1 MKKTLLLCLIS
12 HLLTPLSYADVPAN
26 MQQSSTQKA
35 TAQQSRVL
43 YHNATLINPATEQ
56 QLGDGWLLVQDGRI
70 IQMGQQ
76 QNGYPALPEATQQ
89 INLQQQYVLPGLI
102 DVHLHLTAGP
112 HRVEMQ
118 NGSPVL
124 TMKGHSDITRYHA
137 LSTLAAGVTTAFSP
151 AGEPE
156 ANAEYARQQQ
166 AGNWHGPKLSYAGF
180 VFEPT
185 PILGGSVHPKDE
197 AGWQAE
203 IASQKA
209 LGVQYIKLYQG
220 LTKDEL
226 AMGVRLTKAARLKT
240 IAHLDSVSWQYAAD
254 LGIDALTHALPT
266 SAELLT
272 GEGKAA
278 YLAERKNPYNTR
290 FIYSWFQHADYNSE
304 PIQRLIRTLAQQQT
318 HIDLTLVVNELIY
331 FARELDSLYPEQD
344 MWVFHPQM
352 RQRWRTTLAAPVYDW
367 TTEDFATAQ
376 QQLPKV
382 QQWFKRLYDAGVPLA
397 IGTDS
402 VASGPF
408 YLRELQL
415 SQAAGL
421 TNWQVL
427 QLATINGAHH
437 LGLTD
442 TGQLA
447 VGYVADF
454 IVLTANP
461 LTDLKAINTVHTVVQ
476 QGTAWQVDELK
487 AQLPSLAGI
496 EL

>member
-1 MKKTLLLCLIS
+1 MKKSLLVCLIAS
-12 HLLTPLSYADVPAN
+12 LALSQAFADTPADRPQEA
-26 MQQSSTQKA
+26 
-35 TAQQSRVL
+35 VL
-43 YHNATLINPATEQ
+43 YHNATLINPATKQ
-56 QLGDGWLLVQDGRI
+56 QLSNGWLLVQEGRI

-76 QNGYPALPEATQQ
+76 QAEADLPAATRQVD
-89 INLQQQYVLPGLI
+89 LQQQYVLPGLI

-118 NGSPVL
+118 DGSPVF
-124 TMKGHSDITRYHA
+124 TMKGHSEITRYHA
-137 LSTLAAGVTTAFSP
+137 LSTLATGVTSAFSP
-151 AGEPE
+151 AGEPV
-156 ANAEYARQQQ
+156 ANAEYARQQA
-166 AGNWHGPKLSYAGF
+166 AGNWVGPKFSYAGF

-197 AGWQAE
+197 ASWQAE

-209 LGVQYIKLYQG
+209 LGAQYIKLYTG
-220 LTKDEL
+220 LNKDEV
-226 AMGVRLTKAARLKT
+226 AMGIRLAKDAGLKT
-240 IAHLDSVSWQYAAD
+240 VAHLDNVSWQYAAD

-266 SAELLT
+266 SSELLT
-272 GEGKAA
+272 GAGKAA
-278 YLAERKNPYNTR
+278 YQAERKNPYNQR
-290 FIYSWFQHADYNSE
+290 FIYSWFQHVDYDSE
-304 PIQRLIRTLAQQQT
+304 PMQQLISSLAQQQT
-318 HIDLTLVVNELIY
+318 YIDLTLVVNELLY

-344 MWVFHPQM
+344 MWVFHPQL
-352 RQRWRTTLAAPVYDW
+352 RKRWRATMAAPSYDW

-382 QQWFKRLYDAGVPLA
+382 QQLFKRLYDAGVPLA

-408 YLRELQL
+408 YLRELEL
-415 SQAAGL
+415 TLAAGL

-427 QLATINGAHH
+427 QLATVGGARH

-447 VGYVADF
+447 EGYVADF

-461 LTDLKAINTVHTVVQ
+461 LTDLTALNTVHTVVQ
-476 QGTAWQVDELK
+476 QGTVWQVDELK
-487 AQLPSLAGI
+487 AQLTSLSDI

>member
-1 MKKTLLLCLIS
+1 MKKTFSLTLIATLLS
-12 HLLTPLSYADVPAN
+12 MSANASAGNLTEH
-26 MQQSSTQKA
+26 T
-35 TAQQSRVL
+35 VL
-43 YHNATLINPATEQ
+43 YHNATLLNPATEQ
-56 QLGDGWLLVQDGRI
+56 QLADGWLLVKDGRI
-70 IQMGQQ
+70 VQIGQQ
-76 QNGYPALPEATQQ
+76 QADASLPAATTQVD
-89 INLQQQYVLPGLI
+89 LQDQYVLPGLI

-118 NGSPVL
+118 DGKPVL
-124 TMKGHSDITRYHA
+124 TMKGHSQITRYHA
-137 LSTLAAGVTTAFSP
+137 LSTLATGVTTAFSP

-166 AGNWHGPKLSYAGF
+166 AGNWPGPKFSYAGF

-220 LTKDEL
+220 LTKGEV
-226 AMGVRLTKAARLKT
+226 AMGVRLAKAAGLKT
-240 IAHLDSVSWQYAAD
+240 LAHLDNVSWQYAAD

-266 SAELLT
+266 SSELLT
-272 GEGKAA
+272 GEGKTA
-278 YLAERKNPYNTR
+278 YLAERNIPHSAR
-290 FIYSWFQHADYNSE
+290 FIYSWFKHVDYDSA
-304 PIQRLIRTLAQQQT
+304 PMQQLFDTLARQQT
-318 HIDLTLVVNELIY
+318 HVDLTLVVNELVY
-331 FARELDSLYPEQD
+331 FARELDRLYPEQD
-344 MWVFHPQM
+344 MWVYHPQM
-352 RQRWRTTLAAPVYDW
+352 RKRWRATLAAPSYDW
-367 TTEDFATAQ
+367 TTEELATAQ
-376 QQLPKV
+376 QQMPKV
-382 QQWFKRLYDAGVPLA
+382 QQLFKRLYDTGVPLA

-415 SQAAGL
+415 SQGAGL

-427 QLATINGAHH
+427 QLATVGGARH
-437 LGLTD
+437 LGLKD

-447 VGYVADF
+447 EGFAADF

-461 LTDLKAINTVHTVVQ
+461 LTDLKALNTVHTVVQ
-476 QGTAWQVDELK
+476 QGKAWQVDELK
-487 AQLPSLAGI
+487 AQLSLLADI